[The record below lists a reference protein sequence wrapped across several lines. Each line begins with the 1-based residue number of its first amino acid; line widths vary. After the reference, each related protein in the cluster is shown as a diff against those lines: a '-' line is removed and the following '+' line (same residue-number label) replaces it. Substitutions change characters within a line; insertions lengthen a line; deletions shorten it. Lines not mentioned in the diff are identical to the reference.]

1 MLFDDLVV
9 VDLVVDVVELVVM
22 VWDIVVWIG
31 LVDWWFYLVVN
42 RCLVIVVW
50 WVLIEFIGV
59 MQWLVD
65 YVDRGVCL
73 VDDFFDWV
81 IVGGI
86 VLVVIG
92 MMYGVL

>member
-1 MLFDDLVV
+1 MVVFILVMLFDDLVV

-59 MQWLVD
+59 M
-65 YVDRGVCL
+65 
-73 VDDFFDWV
+73 
-81 IVGGI
+81 
-86 VLVVIG
+86 
-92 MMYGVL
+92 